1 MCVTYLY
8 EMGKICKICK
18 RNLRVYAGRVCVTY
32 VYKMGKNCKNCK
44 RNLGGGGGLDLIK
57 CVSHVYK
64 VVEL

>member
-44 RNLGGGGGLDLIK
+44 RNLGGVGGLT
-57 CVSHVYK
+57 
-64 VVEL
+64 